1 MFSRA
6 TILVID
12 NDPITLANIAAVLE
26 AKGHSVHIALDEHS
40 AMKSASSL
48 PLDLILSDVNLR
60 GASGLELCRAI
71 QKECGLYD
79 VPLMFMS
86 ATQTPDIIRRAH
98 DMGGAY
104 YIRKPFDQ
112 DVLCELVDRALW
124 MPHLV
129 NSRLKATTATLP
141 MAPTLS
147 SQDFSSKEVAVPRK
161 EGIRQDSGS
170 PMKPAAAIVAPISS
184 PAVSMSP

>member
-40 AMKSASSL
+40 AMKSASAL
-48 PLDLILSDVNLR
+48 PLDLILCDVNLR

-129 NSRLKATTATLP
+129 NSRLQATTATLP
-141 MAPTLS
+141 VAPMLANT
-147 SQDFSSKEVAVPRK
+147 DNIHKEVAMPRK
-161 EGIRQDSGS
+161 EGMRQDSAS
-170 PMKPAAAIVAPISS
+170 PMIPAAVIAAPVASPLPI
-184 PAVSMSP
+184 MSH

>member
-6 TILVID
+6 TILIID

-48 PLDLILSDVNLR
+48 PLDLILCDVNLR

-112 DVLCELVDRALW
+112 EVLCELVDRALW

-129 NSRLKATTATLP
+129 NSRLQATTATLP
-141 MAPTLS
+141 VAPTLANKEIA
-147 SQDFSSKEVAVPRK
+147 SKETAMPRK
-161 EGIRQDSGS
+161 EGMRQDNAS
-170 PMKPAAAIVAPISS
+170 PMIPAAVIAAPIASS
-184 PAVSMSP
+184 LTTMSH